1 MKFCIAPAFGTLS
14 IKGIGLLGTIACIPY
29 PFGMF
34 ESMIFPTSPFGGICD
49 RSLESIQQVVFLG
62 VLVKH
67 VFYI

>member
-1 MKFCIAPAFGTLS
+1 MKFCIAPTFGTLS

-49 RSLESIQQVVFLG
+49 HSRKVSTVGIFWEVF
-62 VLVKH
+62 K
-67 VFYI
+67 